1 MNGLDVND
9 AGSFSHGNT
18 VHQPPHWEEPVSFTT
33 LKSADDAMHDYIN
46 DKEAEVGPLDDAFSV
61 ASASPRIPMSSASSD
76 SESSVSGDDED
87 FENASVASEIRQQAE
102 RVDRLEKERMVDRI
116 KRFAKTHDLKAR
128 MANADWSADDLQVE
142 IMRLSKEAS
151 LVRSLKFQRRVL
163 LTATSGMEYVH
174 TKTPL
179 AGKLDGWGESI
190 LSTIDEFDPVFERLH
205 EKHAPKMSLGSEGGE
220 EEPELQLLRMLFY
233 SAFTHGLSVSIAKLT
248 AEGVKDARGARDRMD
263 SGRDDTA
270 KFVAASE
277 GGSSSRR
284 TINLN

>member
-1 MNGLDVND
+1 MDASFDVD
-9 AGSFSHGNT
+9 GAGSFSHGDT

-33 LKSADDAMHDYIN
+33 LKSSDVHGDADGN
-46 DKEAEVGPLDDAFSV
+46 AFSV
-61 ASASPRIPMSSASSD
+61 AGASPRVAMSSSGSSD
-76 SESSVSGDDED
+76 SDSDDDNDIES
-87 FENASVASEIRQQAE
+87 ASVASEIRQQAE

-116 KRFAKTHDLKAR
+116 KRFAKTHELKAR

-142 IMRLSKEAS
+142 ILRLSKEAS

-179 AGKLDGWGESI
+179 AGKLEGWGESV
-190 LSTIDEFDPVFERLH
+190 LSSIDEFDPVFERLH
-205 EKHAPKMSLGSEGGE
+205 EKHAPKLSMGSEGGE

-248 AEGVKDARGARDRMD
+248 TEGVQDARGARDRMD
-263 SGRDDTA
+263 SGREDTA
-270 KFVAASE
+270 KFVAASSD

-284 TINLN
+284 TITLN

>member
-1 MNGLDVND
+1 MEDFGVGD
-9 AGSFSHGNT
+9 AGTFSHGHT

-33 LKSADDAMHDYIN
+33 LKSTNDD
-46 DKEAEVGPLDDAFSV
+46 GDDGGFGGAFSV
-61 ASASPRIPMSSASSD
+61 AGASPRAPMSSASSSVGGD
-76 SESSVSGDDED
+76 SSSDDD
-87 FENASVASEIRQQAE
+87 DDDMDNASVASEIRQQAE

-174 TKTPL
+174 NKTPL
-179 AGKLDGWGESI
+179 SGKLEGWGESI
-190 LSTIDEFDPVFERLH
+190 LATIDEFDPVFERLH
-205 EKHAPKMSLGSEGGE
+205 EKHAPKMSMGSEGAE

-270 KFVAASE
+270 KFVAASD

-284 TINLN
+284 TITLN